1 MGSSFHGQVM
11 SCRGSQRPQLL
22 MNCVEALSEFYY
34 KTYTMW
40 SSRLFW
46 KLFASF
52 AVLNLVATITFVV
65 IVSGWQ
71 KEQVI
76 EQIKQRLHDSAAL
89 VRSDVADRLPGGVT
103 EQLQEHIRSQGRQIE
118 TRITLV
124 ASDGTVVADSN
135 RATIRQVLE
144 MENHKDR
151 VELLQAA
158 AHGYGTSQR
167 VSPTLGERMVY
178 VALRVDSAELSA
190 GMVRTAL
197 PMTAVL
203 AEVAAIQRLIWL
215 VALIVCI
222 AVAILSW
229 FLAARVVRPVHT
241 LTAAAE
247 HIAAGEYR
255 QNVFLQNHDELG
267 LLAKSFNRMTKQ
279 LNVRETQLRES
290 SRRLL
295 TVLEGM
301 VEGVIALDDRER
313 IVLANPAAG
322 QLLGFD
328 PADAIER
335 PLLEVTR
342 NRPVLEAL
350 AFSKDS
356 SSQYME
362 VELDDNHNRVIG
374 VNATLLS
381 SEPSTRCILVLHDL
395 TELRRLESL
404 RQEFVAN
411 VSHELKTPLSSIKA
425 YAETLLNGAINDG
438 ENNRRFVAQID
449 DQAER
454 LYELILDLLSIAR
467 IESGQQAF
475 DISAVSLVDAI
486 DACISGNKVA
496 ADAKEI
502 GLATEGAPVERL
514 VNADD
519 EGLRQILNN
528 LVDNAIKYT
537 PHSGRVTVTCHVDGS
552 AAVIEVRDTGP
563 GIAAEF
569 LPRVFERFYRVDK
582 ARSRELGGTGLGLS
596 IVKHLAQAF
605 AGNVDVV
612 SEIGVGTTFT
622 VRLPLA

>member
-11 SCRGSQRPQLL
+11 SYRGSQRPQLL
-22 MNCVEALSEFYY
+22 MNCVEALSEFDY

-76 EQIKQRLHDSAAL
+76 EQIKQRLHDSAVL
-89 VRSDVADRLPGGVT
+89 VRSDVADLLPGGVN
-103 EQLQEHIRSQGRQIE
+103 EQLQEHTRSLGRQIE

-124 ASDGTVVADSN
+124 ASDGTVIADSN
-135 RATIRQVLE
+135 RATIRQVLQ

-151 VELLQAA
+151 VELVQAA
-158 AHGYGTSQR
+158 THGYGTSQR

-178 VALRVDSAELSA
+178 VALRVDSAEPSV

-229 FLAARVVRPVHT
+229 FLAVRVVRPVHT

-255 QNVFLQNHDELG
+255 QNVFLQNYDELG

-328 PADAIER
+328 PAAAIDR
-335 PLLEVTR
+335 PLLEVAR
-342 NRPVLEAL
+342 NRPVHEAL
-350 AFSKDS
+350 AFAKGV

-362 VELDDNHNRVIG
+362 VELDADQNRVIG

-438 ENNRRFVAQID
+438 ENNRRFVAEID
-449 DQAER
+449 EQAER

-467 IESGQQAF
+467 IESGQQTF

-486 DACISGNKVA
+486 DACISGNKA
-496 ADAKEI
+496 AAAAKEI
-502 GLATEGAPVERL
+502 SLATEGPPVDRL

-537 PHSGRVTVTCHVDGS
+537 PHSGSVTVTCHVDGS